1 MLARVLARAAVRAA
15 ARPAEATAPLAPTKA
30 SSRYRLL
37 GELPQVGGA
46 PAANRA
52 QRPRRPPRAKKGASD
67 DGKPEGWSD
76 EFKCA
81 ITGSV
86 MRRPVRT
93 PDGAVYEAATVERW
107 LSEQGSIDP
116 LTGAHLTKDM
126 LEPCKEL
133 KRRLEKWHLEQA
145 MQKGAAADADADN
158 AF

>member
-1 MLARVLARAAVRAA
+1 
-15 ARPAEATAPLAPTKA
+15 
-30 SSRYRLL
+30 
-37 GELPQVGGA
+37 
-46 PAANRA
+46 
-52 QRPRRPPRAKKGASD
+52 
-67 DGKPEGWSD
+67 
-76 EFKCA
+76 
-81 ITGSV
+81 

-133 KRRLEKWHLEQA
+133 KRRLERWHLQQA